1 MWTGK
6 TMATF
11 ALGAAIGATSWV
23 ICPLVSPHQEPFD
36 TGAGFLLGQSLMAAV
51 VAVLGWRLG
60 FAAVSI
66 ATLGCY
72 FGQLAY
78 IWMLGGESRAW
89 FALGMV
95 TIIPLCVLP
104 LLAGGGASLVAR
116 LMKRRSAVF
125 YEGESVERSSS
136 GDTGGD

>member
-11 ALGAAIGATSWV
+11 AVGAAIGATSWA
-23 ICPLVSPHQEPFD
+23 ICPLVSPYQEPFD
-36 TGAGFLLGQSLMAAV
+36 TGVGLLLGQSLMVAV
-51 VAVLGWRLG
+51 IAVLGWRLG
-60 FAAVSI
+60 VAAVMV

-89 FALGMV
+89 FVLGMV
-95 TIIPLCVLP
+95 TTIPLCLLP
-104 LLAGGGASLVAR
+104 LLAGGGASLAAHLV
-116 LMKRRSAVF
+116 KRRSTA
-125 YEGESVERSSS
+125 
-136 GDTGGD
+136 